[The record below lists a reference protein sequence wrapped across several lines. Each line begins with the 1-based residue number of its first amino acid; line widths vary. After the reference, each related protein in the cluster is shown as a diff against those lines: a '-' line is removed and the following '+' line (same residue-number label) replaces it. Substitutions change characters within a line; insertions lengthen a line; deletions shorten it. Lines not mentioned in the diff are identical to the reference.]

1 METEA
6 IVNGRSIPAEVL
18 VELATKVQ
26 EDTDLSRTGLSRWLC
41 DRLGWVGKNGRRQ
54 EVTGRTAL
62 KQMELR
68 GLIDLPAPRVTMPSG
83 STIVASAAYEA
94 EDPIECSLA
103 ELGELTAVAVTSANQ
118 ELNGTW
124 KGLMAH
130 HYLGAGPLVGAQM
143 RYLIKSERGWL
154 AALAFSASARHVAA
168 RDKWI
173 GWSTTA
179 RAANRKYVVCNSRFL
194 IAPWVRVPQL
204 ASKVLSICAHGLG
217 RDWNRE
223 YGYEP
228 LLLETYV
235 DQERFRGTCYR
246 AANWEL
252 LGATLGRGRQDREA
266 TCSKSI
272 KDIYVLPLRKRW
284 CTLLCA
290 EPPRI
295 PKPRVPG
302 PVDWA
307 EEEFG
312 GADLGDKRLSKRL
325 VELGRDFYARPQASI
340 PQACGSL
347 SRIKAAYRL
356 LSHPMINLQ
365 AVLEPHHEATTR
377 RISKEKVVLAA
388 QDTTSFN
395 YSGLSASDGL
405 GPIGTTAEGPQG
417 IIMHDTMAFTV
428 EGLPLGLINV
438 QAWTRDPDLHGQKSK
453 TRSIESKESAKWL
466 RSYEATVAVQAAC
479 PQTMVVS
486 VGDREADIYELFT
499 LARSKPDGPKLLV
512 RAEHDRLVADGH
524 ARLWD
529 HMQEQSVAVER
540 VVDVPR
546 TKNGRARRAA
556 LAIRYSAVTL
566 SPPQNKK
573 SLGKIRVWA
582 VLASEIDPPAGES
595 PLEWML
601 LTTVEVSTATEACE
615 KLDWYAKRWG
625 IEVYHKAI
633 KSGCRVE
640 ERQLA
645 TEARL
650 ENCLAIDLVV
660 AWRIM
665 HMTMLGRRDPDQAC
679 TSFFEEHEWRA
690 LYGFTQGLAKLPTE
704 TPSLRTVIRDVAKL
718 GGFLGRKSDG
728 EPGIKCLWLGLQR
741 LDDIA
746 RAWLAFGPESH
757 ARKPSSRS
765 VSRGSTNGE

>member
-1 METEA
+1 
-6 IVNGRSIPAEVL
+6 
-18 VELATKVQ
+18 
-26 EDTDLSRTGLSRWLC
+26 
-41 DRLGWVGKNGRRQ
+41 
-54 EVTGRTAL
+54 
-62 KQMELR
+62 
-68 GLIDLPAPRVTMPSG
+68 MPSG
-83 STIVASAAYEA
+83 ATSFAGATHEA
-94 EDPIECSLA
+94 KEPVECSLA
-103 ELGELTAVAVTSANQ
+103 QLGELNLVAVRSANR
-118 ELNGTW
+118 ELNETW

-143 RYLIKSERGWL
+143 RYLIKSERGWV
-154 AALAFSASARHVAA
+154 AALAFSAAARHVAA
-168 RDKWI
+168 RDNWI
-173 GWSTTA
+173 GWSVTA
-179 RAANRKYVVCNSRFL
+179 RKANRKYVVCNSRFL
-194 IAPWVRVPQL
+194 IAPWVRVPEL

-217 RDWNRE
+217 QDWKRE

-228 LLLETYV
+228 VLLETYV

-246 AANWEL
+246 AANWHL
-252 LGATLGRGRQDREA
+252 LGATLGRGRQDRDA

-272 KDIYVLPLRKRW
+272 KDIYALPIRKGW
-284 CTLLCA
+284 MKLLCA
-290 EPPRI
+290 EPPRL
-295 PKPRVPG
+295 PERRVPD

-312 GADLGDKRLSKRL
+312 GASLGDKRLSRRL
-325 VELGRDFYARPQASI
+325 VEMGRDFYARPQASI

-347 SRIKAAYRL
+347 SRIKAAYRWL
-356 LSHPMINLQ
+356 ASPMINLQ
-365 AVLEPHHEATTR
+365 AILEPHHEATTR

-395 YSGLSASDGL
+395 YSGLPASDGL

-428 EGLPLGLINV
+428 EGLPLGLIDV
-438 QAWTRDPDLHGQKSK
+438 QAWARDPDLHGQKSK
-453 TRSIESKESAKWL
+453 SRSIESKESAKWL

-499 LARSKPDGPKLLV
+499 LARSKPHGPKLLI
-512 RAEHDRLVADGH
+512 RAEHNRLVADGN

-529 HMQEQSVAVER
+529 HMQVQSVADVR

-546 TKNGRARRAA
+546 TKSNRARRAT

-566 SPPQNKK
+566 SPPEKK
-573 SLGKIRVWA
+573 KPLGEIRVWA

-601 LTTVEVSTATEACE
+601 LTTVEVSTAAEACE

-665 HMTMLGRRDPDQAC
+665 HMTMLSRRDPDQPC
-679 TSFFEEHEWRA
+679 TSFFDEHEWQA
-690 LYGFTQGLAKLPTE
+690 LYGFTQGLENIPAE
-704 TPSLRTVIRDVAKL
+704 TPTLRTVIRDVAKL

-746 RAWLAFGPESH
+746 RAWLAFGPPSR
-757 ARKPSSRS
+757 ARKTSARP
-765 VSRGSTNGE
+765 VSRGSTHGQ

>member
-6 IVNGRSIPAEVL
+6 IVNGRAIPAEVL
-18 VELATKVQ
+18 VELATKVR
-26 EDTDLSRTGLSRWLC
+26 EDTDLSRTALSRWLC
-41 DRLGWVGKNGRRQ
+41 DRLGWFGENGRRQ

-62 KQMELR
+62 KLLEQR
-68 GLIDLPAPRVTMPSG
+68 GVIDLPAQRVTMPSG
-83 STIVASAAYEA
+83 SSLASVAHEA
-94 EDPIECSLA
+94 KEPIECSLGQ
-103 ELGELTAVAVTSANQ
+103 LGELTAVTVTSANQ

-124 KGLMAH
+124 KRLMAH

-143 RYLIKSERGWL
+143 RYLIKSERGWV
-154 AALAFSASARHVAA
+154 AALAFSASARHVAP

-179 RAANRKYVVCNSRFL
+179 RTANRKYVVCNSRFL
-194 IAPWVRVPQL
+194 IAPWVRVPHL
-204 ASKVLSICAHGLG
+204 ASKVLSICAHGLAQ
-217 RDWNRE
+217 DWNRE

-228 LLLETYV
+228 VLLETYV

-246 AANWEL
+246 AANWER
-252 LGATLGRGRQDREA
+252 LGATLGRGRQDREV

-272 KDIYVLPLRKRW
+272 KDIYALALRKGWRSV
-284 CTLLCA
+284 LCE

-295 PKPRVPG
+295 PERRVPD

-312 GADLGDKRLSKRL
+312 GADLGDERLGKRL
-325 VELGRDFYARPQASI
+325 VELARDFYARPQASI

-347 SRIKAAYRL
+347 SRIKAAYRWL
-356 LSHPMINLQ
+356 AHPMINLQ

-377 RISKEKVVLAA
+377 RISKERVVLAA

-395 YSGLSASDGL
+395 YSGLSAADGL

-428 EGLPLGLINV
+428 EGLPLGLIDV
-438 QAWTRDPDLHGQKSK
+438 QAWARDPLEHGQKSK
-453 TRSIESKESAKWL
+453 KRSIECKESAKWL
-466 RSYEATVAVQAAC
+466 RSFDATVAVQAAC

-486 VGDREADIYELFT
+486 VGDREADIYELFA
-499 LARSKPDGPKLLV
+499 LARSKPNGPKLLV
-512 RAEHDRLVADGH
+512 RAEHDRLVTDGH
-524 ARLWD
+524 ARLWN
-529 HMQEQSVAVER
+529 HMQAQDVAVVR

-546 TKNGRARRAA
+546 TKSSRARRAT

-566 SPPQNKK
+566 GPPQGKK
-573 SLGKIRVWA
+573 SLGEISLWA
-582 VLASEIDPPAGES
+582 VLASEVDPPADVS

-665 HMTMLGRRDPDQAC
+665 HMTMLGRRDPDQPC
-679 TSFFEEHEWRA
+679 TSFFEDHEWRA
-690 LYGFTQGLAKLPTE
+690 LYGFTQGLAQIPAE
-704 TPSLRTVIRDVAKL
+704 TPSLRTMTREVAKL

-757 ARKPSSRS
+757 AQRPNARP
-765 VSRGSTNGE
+765 VSRDSTYGE